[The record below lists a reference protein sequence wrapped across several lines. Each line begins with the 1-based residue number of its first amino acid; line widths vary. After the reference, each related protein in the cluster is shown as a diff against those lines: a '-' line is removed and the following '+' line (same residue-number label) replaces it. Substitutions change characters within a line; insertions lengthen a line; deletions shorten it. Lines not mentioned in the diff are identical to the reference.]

1 MTKDTKLQYSRNESI
16 SLLNKTITMS
26 KDTNALDVL
35 NAFRSLRWAI
45 NELESAIMSDIFP
58 TSKENN

>member
-1 MTKDTKLQYSRNESI
+1 MTKGNLQYSRTSFI
-16 SLLNKTITMS
+16 SLLNKTITMD

-35 NAFRSLRWAI
+35 SAFRSLRWAI

>member
-1 MTKDTKLQYSRNESI
+1 MNNNLNYSRNESI
-16 SLLNKTITMS
+16 SLLNKTLTMD

-35 NAFRSLRWAI
+35 SAFSSLRWAI
-45 NELESAIMSDIFP
+45 SELEREIMSDIFP

>member
-1 MTKDTKLQYSRNESI
+1 MTKGNLQYSRNESI
-16 SLLNKTITMS
+16 SLLNKTITMD

-35 NAFRSLRWAI
+35 SAFRSLRWAI